1 MPPIKTA
8 LDIMIK
14 IVSSVFNEGGGLF
27 DAKNLATNTG
37 VIKAKGQLN
46 PNEIIKL
53 ITKPIINRNLCVS
66 MGESKDKAD
75 SLLYLESN
83 CFITPNHNNK
93 LIFIAFN
100 VEA

>member
-14 IVSSVFNEGGGLF
+14 IVSSFFMEGGGLL

-37 VIKAKGQLN
+37 VIKANGQLN

-66 MGESKDKAD
+66 AGESKEKGDT
-75 SLLYLESN
+75 LLYFENN
-83 CFITPNHNNK
+83 CFITPDHK
-93 LIFIAFN
+93 SKRIF
-100 VEA
+100 VYCC